1 MVSDGAKVTV
11 GTPTVAGAK
20 IAAEVVDQCRGEKVI
35 ILKFRRRK
43 RSERRTKGHRQEQ
56 TILRV
61 MEISAPGMTT
71 AKAEAKPK
79 KAPKQAATAETDTA
93 DAKPAKKAK
102 ATGKTAGGAKAKAKA
117 PAKKTAKAKKE

>member
-1 MVSDGAKVTV
+1 M
-11 GTPTVAGAK
+11 
-20 IAAEVVDQCRGEKVI
+20 DQCRGEKVI
-35 ILKFRRRK
+35 VLKFRRRK

-61 MEISAPGMTT
+61 TEISAPGMTT

-79 KAPKQAATAETDTA
+79 KAPKQAAEAQTDGA

-102 ATGKTAGGAKAKAKA
+102 AGKTAGAAKATKAKA
-117 PAKKTAKAKKE
+117 PAAKKTAKAKKE